1 MIDGIRTNL
10 ASVNAGYKEE
20 EKKAMIRKNKDIQ
33 EVANQNKAAQIKESI
48 ENRDY
53 KIDLQKTSEKMALDL
68 LNL

>member
-33 EVANQNKAAQIKESI
+33 EVANQIKAAHIKESI

-53 KIDLQKTSEKMALDL
+53 KSD
-68 LNL
+68 